1 MKSLFLGLA
10 ALALPTTATAQS
22 AKTCLTQDEAA
33 GLVTYILPLAV
44 RAVAKQCSSILPATA
59 PLIQSGPVLA
69 GRYQA
74 AADEAWPLAKVAFD
88 KMSGLKIGAA
98 LGDEGLKGVMDASL
112 GPLIANEVKPND
124 CPKIDRVVN
133 ILEPLPAKNMA
144 MLITT
149 LVEFG
154 SESGKAT
161 KKNPLSICPAKPAN

>member
-1 MKSLFLGLA
+1 MKALLLA
-10 ALALPTTATAQS
+10 VTALALPTTATAQS
-22 AKTCLTQDEAA
+22 AKCLTQDEAA

-44 RAVAKQCSSILPATA
+44 RAVSKQCAAVLPATA
-59 PLIQSGPVLA
+59 PLIQSGPILA

-74 AADEAWPLAKVAFD
+74 AADEAWPLAKLAFD
-88 KMSGLKIGAA
+88 KVSGLKIGAA

-112 GPLIANEVKPND
+112 GPLIANEVKPDD

-133 ILEPLPAKNMA
+133 ILEPLPVRNMA
-144 MLITT
+144 LLITT

-161 KKNPLSICPAKPAN
+161 KKNPLNICPAKPAG